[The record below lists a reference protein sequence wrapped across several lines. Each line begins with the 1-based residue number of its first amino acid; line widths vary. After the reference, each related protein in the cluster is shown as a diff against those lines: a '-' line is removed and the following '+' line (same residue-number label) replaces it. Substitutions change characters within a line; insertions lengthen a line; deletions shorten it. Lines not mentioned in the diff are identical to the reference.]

1 MAKFKVISDFKPAG
15 DQPAAIE
22 QLVDGIESGKRC
34 QVLMG
39 VTGSGKT
46 FTIANTVARVQ
57 KPTLVVCHNK
67 TLAAQLYEE
76 FKDIFPENAVG
87 YFVSYY
93 DYYQPEAYIPSRDI
107 YIEKDASR
115 NDDLERL
122 RLHATTSLM
131 SRSDTII
138 ISSVSCIFGLGSPE
152 EYKRMMVRVTEGEEI
167 ERNEMLLRFSHIHYE
182 RHDVE
187 FLRGKFRV
195 RGDVVEIWP
204 AYDEMAIRIEMF
216 GDEIERISRIHPV
229 SGEVIEQLDDIF
241 IYPAQHYVMPEEK
254 VEEAIKSITE
264 ELEAQLIVLRSDGKL
279 LEAQRLNARTRY
291 DMEMIQEVGYCSGI
305 ENYARHL
312 GGLAPGARP
321 FTLIDYFPDD
331 FLMVVDESHVTLPQI
346 RAMYAGDQSRK
357 GVLVNHGFRLPSAL
371 DNRPLRFEEVEKLW
385 RSIVFVTATPADY
398 ELEQTGGEIVE
409 QVIRPTGLVDPVIIV
424 EPASGQVPHLLN
436 EIKITVAKGQRV
448 LVTALT
454 KRLAE
459 DLSHYIKEEGIKCAY
474 LHSDILTIERVEI
487 LRHLRMGEYDVV
499 VGVNLLREG
508 LDLPEVSL
516 VAILDADKEG
526 FLRSK
531 TSLIQTIGR
540 AARNVDSRV
549 FLYADKMTNSMQTA
563 MDETER
569 RRTIQTLH
577 NEKHGITPQ
586 TIKKA
591 IRSGLD
597 KIVETQRKQHASGV
611 LPDTE
616 MLQTDELIGML
627 EKEMFEAAEALDFEK
642 AATLRD
648 QIEELSAAP
657 VVGKMAKAPATQ
669 TRKQFKAR
677 MLKTNIRVNK
687 KS

>member
-1 MAKFKVISDFKPAG
+1 
-15 DQPAAIE
+15 
-22 QLVDGIESGKRC
+22 
-34 QVLMG
+34 
-39 VTGSGKT
+39 
-46 FTIANTVARVQ
+46 
-57 KPTLVVCHNK
+57 
-67 TLAAQLYEE
+67 
-76 FKDIFPENAVG
+76 
-87 YFVSYY
+87 
-93 DYYQPEAYIPSRDI
+93 
-107 YIEKDASR
+107 
-115 NDDLERL
+115 
-122 RLHATTSLM
+122 
-131 SRSDTII
+131 
-138 ISSVSCIFGLGSPE
+138 
-152 EYKRMMVRVTEGEEI
+152 
-167 ERNEMLLRFSHIHYE
+167 
-182 RHDVE
+182 
-187 FLRGKFRV
+187 
-195 RGDVVEIWP
+195 
-204 AYDEMAIRIEMF
+204 
-216 GDEIERISRIHPV
+216 
-229 SGEVIEQLDDIF
+229 
-241 IYPAQHYVMPEEK
+241 MPEEK

-591 IRSGLD
+591 IRSGFD